1 MKTKNLLFHLWTVL
15 LCLPLLFACDDSNEE
30 GGGGDTP
37 IWDFYPI
44 CFYFDVQDAEGNN
57 LLSPLTEGNILNQD
71 IKAIYRGK
79 EYGLNEPMADTKAYL
94 ARIYGLRTLET
105 EDGHCQLWFGE
116 LQGDGTYENETLTL
130 DWGDGTT
137 DVITFSSRLT
147 WKSPEDPE
155 FDRHFFLNGVE
166 QNGSRFSL
174 VKEQGT
180 GPVLNR
186 STWSIIDSNFYIEA
200 ENKTGIHADLQGL
213 PYQIGCGL
221 RIDLPAVSTEG
232 SEGRLI
238 WMDADNWAIIG
249 GKLSVKRA
257 INFSDFTPDITDKY
271 QSYPPDD
278 QIYTYMEWEANL
290 INDEVRHYDVF
301 VVRTSSNGQAL
312 WIYEDLTEMY
322 QAQYP
327 DQQVDKVIRALVGE
341 MNNNP

>member
-1 MKTKNLLFHLWTVL
+1 MKTKNLLFGLCSLL
-15 LCLPLLFACDDSNEE
+15 LCLPLLIACEDDNNGGEN
-30 GGGGDTP
+30 GGGL
-37 IWDFYPI
+37 IWDFAPI
-44 CFYFDVQDAEGNN
+44 NFYITVQDAEGNN
-57 LLSPLTEGNILNQD
+57 LLSPQTEGNILNQD

-79 EYGLNEPMADTKAYL
+79 EYGLNEPVADTKAYL
-94 ARIYGLRTLET
+94 ATMYGLRTWET
-105 EDGHCQLWFGE
+105 EDGSYLLSFGE
-116 LQGDGTYENETLTL
+116 LQGESTYKDETLTL
-130 DWGDGTT
+130 DWGDGTR

-155 FDRHFFLNGVE
+155 FNRHFYLNGVE
-166 QNGSRFSL
+166 QDGSQFSL
-174 VKEQGT
+174 VKERGT
-180 GPVLNR
+180 GPALSR

-200 ENKTGIHADLQGL
+200 EDKTNIHADLQGAL
-213 PYQIGCGL
+213 YQIGCGL
-221 RIDLPAVSTEG
+221 RIDLPAVATEG
-232 SEGRLI
+232 SEGMLA

-257 INFSDFTPDITDKY
+257 ISFYDFTPDITDKY

-278 QIYTYMEWEANL
+278 QIYAYMEWEANL
-290 INDEVRHYDVF
+290 INDEVRYYDVF

-341 MNNNP
+341 MNNP

>member
-1 MKTKNLLFHLWTVL
+1 MKTKNLLFHLWTIL
-15 LCLPLLFACDDSNEE
+15 LCLPLLCACDDSNE

-71 IKAIYRGK
+71 IKATYRGK
-79 EYGLNEPMADTKAYL
+79 EYGLNEPVADTKAYL
-94 ARIYGLRTLET
+94 ARMYGLRTLET
-105 EDGHCQLWFGE
+105 KDGHCQLCFGE
-116 LQGDGTYENETLTL
+116 LQGEDTYENETLTL
-130 DWGDGTT
+130 DWGDGTR

-166 QNGSRFSL
+166 QDGSQFSI
-174 VKEQGT
+174 VKERGT
-180 GPVLNR
+180 GPALSR

-200 ENKTGIHADLQGL
+200 EDKTDIHADLQGAL
-213 PYQIGCGL
+213 YQIGCGL
-221 RIDLPAVSTEG
+221 RIDLPAVATEG
-232 SEGRLI
+232 SKGMLA

-257 INFSDFTPDITDKY
+257 VNFSDFTPNITDKY

-278 QIYTYMEWEANL
+278 QIYAYMEWEANL
-290 INDEVRHYDVF
+290 VNDEVRHYDVF
-301 VVRTSSNGQAL
+301 VVRTSSNSQAL

-327 DQQVDKVIRALVGE
+327 DQQVDKVIRTLVGE
-341 MNNNP
+341 MNSL